1 MEAGHG
7 QKPIN
12 PEALSFSSLCRQ
24 APTIMIWL
32 EPGRAIREPN
42 GYSAP
47 AVRHPRACS
56 NNKTHQPYKLGTGQ
70 PRPGTRSQELLGC
83 DVLQLLDVGEARLPS
98 FQAFERRQPSRP
110 SRARRRMPRSWMAME
125 RLRRYS
131 PAISRAFSWTRERA
145 DRRLR
150 SKSG

>member
-1 MEAGHG
+1 MEAGYG

-42 GYSAP
+42 GYSVL

-56 NNKTHQPYKLGTGQ
+56 NNTPHHPSKLGTVQ
-70 PRPGTRSQELLGC
+70 PRLGTRSQELLGC
-83 DVLQLLDVGEARLPS
+83 DVLQRLNVGEARLPS

-110 SRARRRMPRSWMAME
+110 SRAQMRMPRSLMAMG

-131 PAISRAFSWTRERA
+131 PAILRAFSWTRERA